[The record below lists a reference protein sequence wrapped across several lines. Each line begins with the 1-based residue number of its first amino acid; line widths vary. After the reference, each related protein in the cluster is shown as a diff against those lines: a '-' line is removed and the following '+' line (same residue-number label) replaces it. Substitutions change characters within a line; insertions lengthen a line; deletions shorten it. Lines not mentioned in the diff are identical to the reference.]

1 MSLQKKPGWRQC
13 YGKSFCDFRKFFSF
27 DLFVKKPTF
36 ILEKTSTN
44 LSKKRQRIDNFLGEI
59 N

>member
-27 DLFVKKPTF
+27 DFFVKKPTF